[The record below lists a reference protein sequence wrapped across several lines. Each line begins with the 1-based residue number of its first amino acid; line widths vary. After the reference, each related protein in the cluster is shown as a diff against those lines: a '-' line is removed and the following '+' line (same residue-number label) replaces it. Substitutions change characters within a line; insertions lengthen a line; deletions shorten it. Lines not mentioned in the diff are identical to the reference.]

1 MTLNLTINNSSAGS
15 VDITAC
21 DDFTWDG
28 VVYDST
34 GSYTNTYLGANGCDS
49 LMTLNLT
56 INNSSAGSVDIT
68 ACDDFTWDGVVYDS
82 TGSYTNMYTDVNG
95 CDSSMTLNLTIN
107 NSSAGSV
114 DITACDDFTWDGV
127 VYDSTGSYT
136 NMYTDVNGCDSSM
149 TLNLTINEG
158 PVVEIIYNSSLGT
171 LTANN
176 ITGSTPPYSWLWNTG
191 ESTQSISADTSVLS
205 YWCVV
210 TDSLGCISDT
220 AYFLIPTGVDEI
232 SASKLLIYPNPV
244 VDVLNIEFEFRN
256 NQKVELKIVNIL
268 GEVMYS
274 EKVNQSELSYSNK
287 FDFSK
292 FSKGLYFI
300 KLKLDKNIITQKV
313 ILQ

>member
-1 MTLNLTINNSSAGS
+1 MYTDVNGCDSSMTLNLTIVTGSTGS

-34 GSYTNTYLGANGCDS
+34 GSYTN
-49 LMTLNLT
+49 
-56 INNSSAGSVDIT
+56 I
-68 ACDDFTWDGVVYDS
+68 
-82 TGSYTNMYTDVNG
+82 YTDVNG
-95 CDSSMTLNLTIN
+95 CDSL
-107 NSSAGSV
+107 
-114 DITACDDFTWDGV
+114 
-127 VYDSTGSYT
+127 
-136 NMYTDVNGCDSSM
+136 M

-158 PVVEIIYNSSLGT
+158 PVVEIVYNSSAGT

-176 ITGSTPPYSWLWNTG
+176 ISGSTPPYNWLWNTG

-232 SASKLLIYPNPV
+232 SVSKLLIYPNPV

-268 GEVMYS
+268 GEVMYF

-287 FDFSK
+287 FDFTK
-292 FSKGLYFI
+292 FSKGLYFV